1 MSLTITNNYAEAPYS
16 EKTCR
21 REVRYSSGD
30 MNGEAR
36 KYSYLPLDIDTTV
49 TKRRES
55 AQGRHDTFQIE
66 NRLSR
71 GHCRMA
77 I

>member
-49 TKRRES
+49 TNSVLIMTTLRDVK
-55 AQGRHDTFQIE
+55 AHKGGMTHFK
-66 NRLSR
+66 
-71 GHCRMA
+71 
-77 I
+77 